1 MPYAKLCS
9 FLLFLL
15 HKFIHETGSK
25 HSLNAVIM
33 PWEEIK
39 LSNSKWPE
47 SSTFHKYT
55 SLPFWYSFF
64 HFCQSRKECP
74 LWKVKDQSLI
84 TLIYLTNKEGWR
96 STRIDYYLMMTS
108 QRDAINEILR
118 YASKNRLPEGL
129 KEQMLA
135 HMQLKFKTAE
145 LQQEEV
151 LEDLPK
157 AIRSSIAQHLFHG
170 TAESTYLFKGVSD
183 NLIIQL
189 VSHFVFP
196 LPHISYHVAVS

>member
-1 MPYAKLCS
+1 M
-9 FLLFLL
+9 
-15 HKFIHETGSK
+15 
-25 HSLNAVIM
+25 
-33 PWEEIK
+33 
-39 LSNSKWPE
+39 
-47 SSTFHKYT
+47 
-55 SLPFWYSFF
+55 
-64 HFCQSRKECP
+64 
-74 LWKVKDQSLI
+74 KDQSLI